1 MFLSCGKLL
10 NSYLNVFFVHFRS
23 FFVLFHGPERVTVH
37 PPPMKD
43 LDQVFLLIRPSPTSK
58 VATINQKADGLP
70 ILGHFK
76 MAAIEIWKSR
86 FVP

>member
-1 MFLSCGKLL
+1 M
-10 NSYLNVFFVHFRS
+10 HFRS
-23 FFVLFHGPERVTVH
+23 FFVLVHGPDRVTVH
-37 PPPMKD
+37 PPPMKVW
-43 LDQVFLLIRPSPTSK
+43 DQVFLLVKPPLISK
-58 VATINQKADGLP
+58 VDAIKYKSDGLP

>member
-1 MFLSCGKLL
+1 M
-10 NSYLNVFFVHFRS
+10 HFRS
-23 FFVLFHGPERVTVH
+23 FFVLVHGPDRVTVH
-37 PPPMKD
+37 PPPMKV
-43 LDQVFLLIRPSPTSK
+43 LDQVFLLVRPPLISK
-58 VATINQKADGLP
+58 IDAIKYKSDGLP